1 MNGVKPI
8 TCVACG
14 LIRLLPGM
22 KVPLMY
28 TCVPMC
34 APSNS
39 TKILRL
45 AYDESSVKCL
55 RYQRMLPVS
64 CPWPPPEGRF
74 RKVSLSLGDC
84 GTPTELH
91 RSVVLADESSYDGF
105 ITLAGSL
112 SFR

>member
-28 TCVPMC
+28 TCVPMW

-39 TKILRL
+39 TKTLRL
-45 AYDESSVKCL
+45 AYDASSVKCL
-55 RYQRMLPVS
+55 RYQRMLPVNW
-64 CPWPPPEGRF
+64 PWPPPDGRF

-84 GTPTELH
+84 GTPTEVQM
-91 RSVVLADESSYDGF
+91 SCMLAAESS
-105 ITLAGSL
+105 
-112 SFR
+112 